1 MLLPFSFAIP
11 EVITLG
17 GVDKS
22 LPAITQNLMPEGPEI
37 KLAADKIAKDIV
49 DRPLTEVSFAFD
61 HLRSFESELTAARIV
76 SVTPQGKALL
86 TRFSNQLSIYS
97 HNQLY
102 GVWYSQR
109 AYDYPATNRQLR
121 LAIHTEKRSALL
133 YSASDIA
140 ALDDDQIA
148 AHPFLKKLGPDVLES
163 ATTVEMVLDRLQ
175 SKTFHRKGFPALLLN
190 QHFLGGLRNYLRS
203 EVLFVA
209 GIHPTLRPVD
219 CSIDQLQKLDVALLE
234 LPRQS
239 YATKGITNSLAIV
252 EQLKQSGQ
260 TRRQYRHWVFS
271 RQDCLCHTEIL
282 KDTLGGRRIYFCPSC
297 QAK

>member
-1 MLLPFSFAIP
+1 
-11 EVITLG
+11 
-17 GVDKS
+17 
-22 LPAITQNLMPEGPEI
+22 MPEGPEI
-37 KLAADKIAKDIV
+37 KLAADKIAKSIV
-49 DRPLTEVSFAFD
+49 DRPLTAVSFAFD
-61 HLRSFESELTAARIV
+61 HLKSFEPALTAACIV
-76 SVTPQGKALL
+76 SVTPKGKALL

-102 GVWYSQR
+102 GVWYSRR
-109 AYDYPATNRQLR
+109 AHDYPATNRQLR

-140 ALDDDQIA
+140 VLDDDQIA
-148 AHPFLKKLGPDVLES
+148 AHPFLQKLGPDVLETT
-163 ATTVEMVLDRLQ
+163 TTVEMVLDRLQ
-175 SKTFHRKGFPALLLN
+175 SKTFQRKGFPALLLN
-190 QHFLGGLRNYLRS
+190 QHFLGGLGNYLRS

-209 GIHPTLRPVD
+209 GIHPSLRPMD
-219 CSIDQLQKLDVALLE
+219 CSIEQLHKLATALLE

-252 EQLKQSGQ
+252 AQLKQQGQ

-271 RQDCLCHTEIL
+271 RQDCLCHLCHTEIL
-282 KDTLGGRRIYFCPSC
+282 KDTLGGRRVYFCPCC

>member
-1 MLLPFSFAIP
+1 L
-11 EVITLG
+11 ITLAHSIALG

-22 LPAITQNLMPEGPEI
+22 LLVIAQNPMPEGPEI

-49 DRPLTEVSFAFD
+49 DRPLIEVSFAFD
-61 HLRSFESELTAARIV
+61 HLRCFESELTAARIV

-102 GVWYSQR
+102 GVWYSRR
-109 AYDYPATNRQLR
+109 AYDYPSTNRQLR

-140 ALDDDQIA
+140 VLDDDQIA
-148 AHPFLKKLGPDVLES
+148 AHPFLQKLGPDVLES
-163 ATTVEMVLDRLQ
+163 ATTVEIVLDRLQ
-175 SKTFHRKGFPALLLN
+175 SKTFHRKGFPTLLLN
-190 QHFLGGLRNYLRS
+190 QHFLGGLGNYLRS

-219 CSIDQLQKLDVALLE
+219 CSIDQLQKLAVALLE

-252 EQLKQSGQ
+252 KQLKQRGQ

-271 RQDCLCHTEIL
+271 RQDCLCHLCHAEIL

>member
-1 MLLPFSFAIP
+1 MLLSIA
-11 EVITLG
+11 LG
-17 GVDKS
+17 GVNKS
-22 LPAITQNLMPEGPEI
+22 LPVIAQNPMPEGPEI

-102 GVWYSQR
+102 GVWYSRR
-109 AYDYPATNRQLR
+109 AYDYSATNRQLR

-140 ALDDDQIA
+140 VLDDDQIA
-148 AHPFLKKLGPDVLES
+148 AHPFLQKLGPDVLES

-175 SKTFHRKGFPALLLN
+175 SKAFHRKGFPPLLLN
-190 QHFLGGLRNYLRS
+190 QHFLGGLGNYLRS

-219 CSIDQLQKLDVALLE
+219 CSIDQLQKLAAALLE

-239 YATKGITNSLAIV
+239 YATRGITNSLAIV
-252 EQLKQSGQ
+252 EQLKQSGK

-271 RQDCLCHTEIL
+271 RQDCLCHLCHTEIL

>member
-1 MLLPFSFAIP
+1 
-11 EVITLG
+11 
-17 GVDKS
+17 
-22 LPAITQNLMPEGPEI
+22 MPEGPEI

-61 HLRSFESELTAARIV
+61 HLKSFEAELTAAQIV
-76 SVTPQGKALL
+76 SVTPKGKALI

-102 GVWYSQR
+102 GVWYSRR
-109 AYDYPATNRQLR
+109 AYDYPETNRQLR

-140 ALDDDQIA
+140 VLDDDQIA
-148 AHPFLKKLGPDVLES
+148 AHPFLRKLGPDVLEET
-163 ATTVEMVLDRLQ
+163 TTVEMVLDRLQ
-175 SKTFHRKGFPALLLN
+175 SKAFNRKGFPTLLLN
-190 QHFLGGLRNYLRS
+190 QQFLGGLGNYLRS

-209 GIHPTLRPVD
+209 GIHPSLRPVD
-219 CSIDQLQKLDVALLE
+219 CSIDQLQKLAAALLE

-239 YATKGITNSLAIV
+239 YATKGVTNSLAIV
-252 EQLKQSGQ
+252 EQLKKRGQ

-271 RQDCLCHTEIL
+271 RQDCLCHLCHTEIL
-282 KDTLGGRRIYFCPSC
+282 KDTLGGRRVYFCPSC
-297 QAK
+297 QAIR

>member
-1 MLLPFSFAIP
+1 
-11 EVITLG
+11 
-17 GVDKS
+17 
-22 LPAITQNLMPEGPEI
+22 MPEGPEI

-61 HLRSFESELTAARIV
+61 HLKSFEAELTAAQIV
-76 SVTPQGKALL
+76 SVTPKGKALL

-102 GVWYSQR
+102 GVWYSRR
-109 AYDYPATNRQLR
+109 AYDYPVTNRQLR

-140 ALDDDQIA
+140 VLDDDQIA
-148 AHPFLKKLGPDVLES
+148 AHPFLRKLGPDVLEET
-163 ATTVEMVLDRLQ
+163 TTVEMVFDRLQ
-175 SKTFHRKGFPALLLN
+175 SKAFNRKGFPTLLLN
-190 QHFLGGLRNYLRS
+190 QQFLGGLGNYLRS

-219 CSIDQLQKLDVALLE
+219 CSIDQLQKLAVALLE

-239 YATKGITNSLAIV
+239 YATKGVTNSLAIV
-252 EQLKQSGQ
+252 EQLKKRGQ

-271 RQDCLCHTEIL
+271 RQDCLCHLCHTEIL
-282 KDTLGGRRIYFCPSC
+282 KDTLGGRRVYFCPSC
-297 QAK
+297 QAIR